1 LNFLKCEKERASGEK
16 CGMRLKS
23 EIWVKAYLRR
33 CVVAGA
39 NGVVAR
45 HGDDDAGAI
54 FIKVVR
60 ADLKVAVFSPAPA
73 GLEDADID
81 RRWVKSF
88 SGAFVSEEDAQAML
102 ERQVS
107 FDSDVWIV
115 EIDDRE
121 GRHFL
126 GDELME

>member
-1 LNFLKCEKERASGEK
+1 
-16 CGMRLKS
+16 MRLKS

-33 CVVAGA
+33 CTVNGAMAVVL
-39 NGVVAR
+39 N

-60 ADLKVAVFSPAPA
+60 GDRRAAIFSPAPA
-73 GLEDADID
+73 GLDDADVD
-81 RRWVKSF
+81 RRWVSALN
-88 SGAFVSEEDAQAML
+88 GAYVAEAEADQLLAN
-102 ERQVS
+102 ERR

-115 EIDDRE
+115 EVDDRD

-126 GDELME
+126 GDDLTA